1 MHQRK
6 SAFVTLLFSSY
17 HELRML
23 RLRIKNPVPGR
34 LIHHAPFPFLA
45 LDQPLKPRIHRPT
58 HRRFQIICLPQK
70 DGSYVASVAEAPEIV
85 VYDKSRKAAEKK
97 ASERFL
103 RTPDP
108 HAYWTHPL
116 ATTKVVTIDMEF
128 DDESDSFV
136 TFVKELHGMSTF
148 GKTELE
154 ALNNTAEL
162 IRGYIKS
169 MEANRKKIPLTA
181 GKLTEVKHLVGIS

>member
-1 MHQRK
+1 
-6 SAFVTLLFSSY
+6 
-17 HELRML
+17 
-23 RLRIKNPVPGR
+23 
-34 LIHHAPFPFLA
+34 
-45 LDQPLKPRIHRPT
+45 
-58 HRRFQIICLPQK
+58 
-70 DGSYVASVAEAPEIV
+70 
-85 VYDKSRKAAEKK
+85 
-97 ASERFL
+97 
-103 RTPDP
+103 
-108 HAYWTHPL
+108 
-116 ATTKVVTIDMEF
+116 MEF